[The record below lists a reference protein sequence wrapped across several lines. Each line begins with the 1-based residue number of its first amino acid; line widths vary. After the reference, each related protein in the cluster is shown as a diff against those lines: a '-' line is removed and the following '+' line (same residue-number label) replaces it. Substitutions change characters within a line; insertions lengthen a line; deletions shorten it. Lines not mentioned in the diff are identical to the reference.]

1 MWGYPGREPHAKI
14 GYRANMIDIESAL
27 ITLDYSANGQP
38 MRYDVRLVYTVPRL
52 GGRRWWFMC
61 PLQPRNSGQPPRVAK
76 LHLPPGRRYFAGR
89 AHYGL
94 TYRSSQENG
103 AHRVLFKRLARDMG
117 TDVAAVR
124 RALRGQYD
132 D

>member
-1 MWGYPGREPHAKI
+1 MWSYPGREPHAKI
-14 GYRANMIDIESAL
+14 GYVANMIDIEDAL

-38 MRYDVRLVYTVPRL
+38 MRYDVRLVYTVPRF

-61 PLQPRNSGQPPRVAK
+61 PLQSRNGGQPPRVAK
-76 LHLPPGRRYFAGR
+76 LHLPPDGRYFASR

-103 AHRVLFKRLARDMG
+103 AHCALFERLARDMG
-117 TDVAAVR
+117 T
-124 RALRGQYD
+124 
-132 D
+132 